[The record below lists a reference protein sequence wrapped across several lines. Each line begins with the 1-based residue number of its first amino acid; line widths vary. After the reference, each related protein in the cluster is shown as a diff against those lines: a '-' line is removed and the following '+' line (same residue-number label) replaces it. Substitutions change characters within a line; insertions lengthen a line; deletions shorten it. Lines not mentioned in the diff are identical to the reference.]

1 MKLRNYQEDALTA
14 IGEQLATVQ
23 STLVVMPTGGG
34 KTVVFAHAIERF
46 SKKRTLVL
54 AHRVELIRQA
64 AGKIEA
70 VTGETPSIEMGAERA
85 DLHMFRRAKVVVA
98 SKDTLHPDRLKKFD
112 PEDFDLV
119 ITDECFPAGT
129 LVDGKPIEQVSVGDL
144 VSCFDHDLPGVSS
157 GRVSWVF
164 KKIPDTLVLVCLADG
179 SRLVCTACHPVW
191 SQSRGRYVP
200 AISLDSDDVVSR
212 LTTYGHK
219 YLQRMRENGGVE
231 GSPSFNVLER
241 VSEEG
246 GFRDNGADQPE
257 TRFVKDESAEPHAAC
272 IGSTASVGND
282 ASDGSRTSAS
292 RRQWQGS
299 DRTGVENS
307 EGARVDNRV
316 CGKNENA
323 ARQWIPNVLQDRRG
337 ERTDEDRHR
346 SRWWFSQVAESQS
359 AGQEEGSV
367 FEAVGVD
374 RVEVLERGR
383 DGTFGGLCPDGFVY
397 NLEVEGAHTYFANSI
412 LVHNCHH
419 GVGSSYRHIYNYF
432 KDAKHIGVTATPD
445 RTDEEAL
452 GQVFDSVA
460 YVYEIVDA
468 INDGWLV
475 PVSSQ
480 AVQVTDL
487 DFSKMKS
494 TAGDLNQKQLAELME
509 HEKIAHGVAHPTV
522 EIAKWRKTL
531 VFAASVKAAEMI
543 AEIINRHKP
552 NSARCVFGHTHP
564 EERAVIFS
572 DYKVGKF
579 QFLVNVGVATE
590 GWDEPT
596 VEMIAIARPTE
607 SRALYAQMCGR
618 GTRPMPG
625 IVDGCEDTPESRRAA
640 IAKSRKP
647 ECLILDFE
655 GNCGRHKLITTA
667 NILGGNYTDEVIVLA
682 ERKIRESQ
690 GAMPVAQALA
700 VAEADLTKEREIAR
714 RQRLVGTATYETK
727 AFDPFSVFDL
737 APKREREWDRGKAP
751 SQPQIDFLNKNGV
764 NTDGLTKSKAS
775 QIIGEI
781 IERRK
786 KGKCSYKQAK
796 LLKKHGLDPNLSFED
811 AKKAIDEIA
820 TRQGW
825 RKKEEFAT

>member
-1 MKLRNYQEDALTA
+1 VKLRNYQENALEA
-14 IGEQLATVQ
+14 IGEQLASVQ

-34 KTVVFAHAIERF
+34 KTVVFAHAIDRF

-70 VTGETPSIEMGAERA
+70 VTGETPDIEMGAERA
-85 DLHMFRRAKVVVA
+85 DLHMFRRTRVVVA
-98 SKDTLHPDRLKKFD
+98 SKDTLRPDRLKKFD
-112 PEDFDLV
+112 PDDFDLIV
-119 ITDECFPAGT
+119 SDE
-129 LVDGKPIEQVSVGDL
+129 
-144 VSCFDHDLPGVSS
+144 
-157 GRVSWVF
+157 
-164 KKIPDTLVLVCLADG
+164 
-179 SRLVCTACHPVW
+179 
-191 SQSRGRYVP
+191 
-200 AISLDSDDVVSR
+200 
-212 LTTYGHK
+212 
-219 YLQRMRENGGVE
+219 
-231 GSPSFNVLER
+231 
-241 VSEEG
+241 
-246 GFRDNGADQPE
+246 
-257 TRFVKDESAEPHAAC
+257 
-272 IGSTASVGND
+272 
-282 ASDGSRTSAS
+282 
-292 RRQWQGS
+292 
-299 DRTGVENS
+299 
-307 EGARVDNRV
+307 
-316 CGKNENA
+316 
-323 ARQWIPNVLQDRRG
+323 
-337 ERTDEDRHR
+337 
-346 SRWWFSQVAESQS
+346 
-359 AGQEEGSV
+359 
-367 FEAVGVD
+367 
-374 RVEVLERGR
+374 
-383 DGTFGGLCPDGFVY
+383 
-397 NLEVEGAHTYFANSI
+397 AHHS
-412 LVHNCHH
+412 
-419 GVGSSYRHIYNYF
+419 VGSSYRHIYNYF

-445 RTDEEAL
+445 RTDEAAL

-475 PVSSQ
+475 PISSQ
-480 AVQVTDL
+480 MVQVTDL
-487 DFSKMKS
+487 DFSKVKS

-564 EERAVIFS
+564 DERSIIFS
-572 DYKVGKF
+572 DYKAGKF

-618 GTRPMPG
+618 GTRPVPG
-625 IVDGCEDTPESRRAA
+625 IVDECADTPEDRRAA

-647 ECLILDFE
+647 GCLIVDFE

-667 NILGGNYTDEVIVLA
+667 NILGGNYTDEAIVLA

-700 VAEADLTKEREIAR
+700 VAQADLTREREIAR
-714 RQRLVGTATYETK
+714 RQRLVGTATYQTK
-727 AFDPFSVFDL
+727 EVDPFSVFDL

-751 SQPQIDFLNKNGV
+751 SQAQIDYLNKNGV

-796 LLKKHGLDPNLSFED
+796 VLRKHGLDPNLSFED